1 MEMLCVTRRASAWEA
16 WNSAL
21 LLRSI
26 ILLDMS
32 SPSGSHHI
40 QTDRHKSLSHCQLGF
55 PSLYLHAAWTVVV
68 SPHLPGRGSNLAC
81 YASHE
86 IWVMSDRQ
94 ADTTDRTEP
103 SATATSTGVSIH
115 LFLYMHH
122 HHEQQRFHHI
132 FRVWDPIFH
141 AMPSV
146 TWNFGHGRSCLP
158 SWNTSAKPPAAANR
172 SFLNFFKP
180 LSGWGPASTS
190 SQSLSRRPMLFGN
203 NENWKSPEAED
214 MEHKHSNSN
223 AIKHKWSTRPYA
235 LP

>member
-1 MEMLCVTRRASAWEA
+1 MEMLCVTRRASDWEA

-40 QTDRHKSLSHCQLGF
+40 QTDRHKSLSHLQLGF

-68 SPHLPGRGSNLAC
+68 SPQFGMKLGSCQTGRQTQQTEQNPQPLQLQLGFQSIYFSTCIIIINSN
-81 YASHE
+81 
-86 IWVMSDRQ
+86 
-94 ADTTDRTEP
+94 
-103 SATATSTGVSIH
+103 G
-115 LFLYMHH
+115 
-122 HHEQQRFHHI
+122 FHHI